1 VRDGWILRWI
11 LRWILWGIPWD
22 NYRKE
27 FFWRFSLDGIPTAAR
42 MHLVGASC
50 ACGVVAPDRAHH
62 YWDCPIA
69 VAVLAELKRNLPA
82 YAATSFHRLHVWLA
96 RVPVC
101 TPALHKQVW
110 LVVCQAALLAMD
122 KGRRVF
128 TAIQLGCNQPPSAS
142 ASLPSDLQLV
152 IAQRVAVAT
161 FWDMLADFA
170 GLHLYPV
177 EWLVHVSAHHP
188 FLGVMQDTA
197 GSRRLVLHRA

>member
-1 VRDGWILRWI
+1 
-11 LRWILWGIPWD
+11 
-22 NYRKE
+22 
-27 FFWRFSLDGIPTAAR
+27 
-42 MHLVGASC
+42 M
-50 ACGVVAPDRAHH
+50 
-62 YWDCPIA
+62 
-69 VAVLAELKRNLPA
+69 AVLAELKRNLPA

-170 GLHLYPV
+170 VLHLYPV
-177 EWLVHVSAHHP
+177 EWLVQVHANHP

-197 GSRRLVLHRA
+197 GSRRLVVHRP